1 MVLATDDG
9 SPRPP
14 TLKET
19 PMFKTLVLG
28 LVLAGV
34 SLSFLGNVS
43 AAPRGGWQSAQAG
56 FMSERHD
63 PTNTNGN

>member
-9 SPRPP
+9 SPCPP

-34 SLSFLGNVS
+34 SFSFIGNVS
-43 AAPRGGWQSAQAG
+43 AAPRGGWQPSQAV
-56 FMSERHD
+56 FMSDRHD
-63 PTNTNGN
+63 PANTNGN